1 MTKRILEQK
10 IQALVSQ
17 VVALAQPQRII
28 LFGSA
33 ARGEWRKDS
42 DVDLLVVVEE
52 NAARKTILDRLN
64 TKLDRRNFP
73 CDVLLTTPA
82 RLARYSQQ
90 PGLIYHE
97 ILREGREVYAA

>member
-1 MTKRILEQK
+1 MTKRALERN
-10 IQALVSQ
+10 IQSLVDQ
-17 VVALAQPQRII
+17 VVAVAQPQRII

-33 ARGEWRKDS
+33 ARGLWRKDS
-42 DVDLLVVVEE
+42 DVDLLVIVPEK
-52 NAARKTILDRLN
+52 APRKLILDRLN
-64 TKLDRRNFP
+64 VELDRRKCP

-82 RLARYSQQ
+82 RLAQFSRQ

>member
-17 VVALAQPQRII
+17 VVALAQPRRII

-73 CDVLLTTPA
+73 CDVLLTTPK

>member
-10 IQALVSQ
+10 IQALVGQ

-42 DVDLLVVVEE
+42 DVDLLVVVGE
-52 NAARKTILDRLN
+52 NAARKTILDLLN

-73 CDVLLTTPA
+73 CDVLLTTPK

>member
-1 MTKRILEQK
+1 MTKRIFEQN
-10 IQALVSQ
+10 IQALVCQ

-33 ARGEWRKDS
+33 ARGQWHKDS
-42 DVDLLVVVEE
+42 DVDLLIVVPEK
-52 NAARKTILDRLN
+52 ASRKTILDRLN
-64 TKLDRRNFP
+64 TQLDRRKCP

-82 RLARYSQQ
+82 RLARLSQH

>member
-1 MTKRILEQK
+1 MTKRILEQN

-42 DVDLLVVVEE
+42 DVDLLVVIPE
-52 NAARKTILDRLN
+52 NAPRKTILDRLN
-64 TKLDRRNFP
+64 TQLDRRKFP

-82 RLARYSQQ
+82 RLAQFSRQ